1 MFILRCCVIS
11 FFAIFVM
18 SNCMA
23 SSILTSSIT
32 KSHTTLHLKSSVET
46 VQPKSEFWLQI
57 KWSLDPNWYI
67 YAQNPGD
74 GGVPPQFDFELP
86 AGITVE
92 ETLWPKAQDLSKQGL
107 TIYGYTDACQA
118 LVRLKASADYKPSPL
133 DTIRLSVRWG
143 VCHDHCIVENATL
156 GFRLPTKDVFDAVV
170 PKQMQEIEAKSP
182 TTDVCNHEHTGKSH
196 MLILLLFALIGG
208 ALLNLMPCVL
218 PVLSLKLLDFA
229 KMRDQESG
237 VHVIKKHVIA
247 YTGGVLVTFQ
257 TLNMGLIGLRLLG
270 HHVGWGFQLQSPIFI
285 VCLACLFLMLT
296 LNLFGVFEVGLRIS
310 SLANTYEARPD
321 GMNSERGSCT
331 HSFLKGMLACIVATP
346 CSAPFMGTAIAASLA
361 QPFWLNT
368 LIFLGLGVGL
378 SLPFLGLL
386 IWPAVIQ
393 RLPKPGAWMLTLK
406 QLMGFLMMASTLWM
420 VWILNA
426 QFADSLPWILVGLWF
441 VSLGLWIYGKWCM
454 PYHSFKQKMV
464 GFILCMMCCVAA
476 FNIFCVALGDVDRDV
491 NKGDRSDNWQPYTA
505 EAVEKARAEK
515 RPVLINFT
523 ARWCVTCQTN
533 KTFVLES
540 KRVRDRLKAL
550 NVALF
555 EADWTHHDAAIT
567 KKLESFGQNSIPLL
581 AYYPAAQEKPIL
593 LPALLTEG
601 RLLALFHP

>member
-1 MFILRCCVIS
+1 
-11 FFAIFVM
+11 
-18 SNCMA
+18 MA

-143 VCHDHCIVENATL
+143 VCHDQCIVENATL

-555 EADWTHHDAAIT
+555 EADWTHHDASIT